1 MTKTVTIEDA
11 VHELIIKRQK
21 EIREVK
27 GIKIQIKDMI
37 GKLVKDHID
46 SFNT

>member
-1 MTKTVTIEDA
+1 MTKTVIIEDET
-11 VHELIIKRQK
+11 HELIIKRQK
-21 EIREVK
+21 EIRDAK
-27 GIKIQIKDMI
+27 GIKIQIKDII